1 MQSTLRVDYLDLE
14 RFCRDALAASGADTA
29 TQKATTDSIMHGS
42 IHGVDS
48 HGVRLLPHYI
58 AVLESGRL
66 NKTPELRFTR
76 VKAGT
81 GILDADHAQG
91 ARAMYAAMEHAI
103 DLARESGIAGVAVQN
118 SSHFGPAGAYTLHAA
133 RAGMIGLAF
142 GNSDAFVRL
151 HDGAERFHG
160 TNPISMAVPTG
171 GENPWL
177 LDMAT
182 SSVPVNRVQ
191 LYASLGVDLPDAV
204 ASDADGVD
212 TNDPNNAEMMAPV
225 GAAFGFKG
233 AALGGVAEIFS
244 AVLSDM
250 RLSPEIAPMGDLSI
264 IHPRELGAFVLA
276 IDPEGFVGRIA
287 ASAIMD
293 RYLNQLRRSKPAAG
307 KKVMAPG
314 DREWAEA
321 KVRRLQGVPLDPVTV
336 DGFRA
341 LCDRYA
347 LQFPIAVEANSSQS

>member
-1 MQSTLRVDYLDLE
+1 MQNTLRVDHLDLD
-14 RFCRDALAASGADTA
+14 RFCRDALSACGADSH
-29 TQKATTDSIMHGS
+29 TQDATTNSIMHGS

-58 AVLESGRL
+58 AVFENGRL
-66 NKTPELRFTR
+66 NKSPNLRFTKI
-76 VKAGT
+76 KAGT
-81 GILDADHAQG
+81 GVLDADNAQG
-91 ARAMYAAMEHAI
+91 ARAMYAAMDRAI
-103 DLARESGIAGVAVQN
+103 ELAREAGIAGVAVQN
-118 SSHFGPAGAYTLHAA
+118 SSHFGPAGAYSIHAA

-191 LYASLGVDLPDAV
+191 LYASLGLDLPNDV
-204 ASDADGVD
+204 ASDADGID
-212 TNDPNNAEMMAPV
+212 TNDPLKAEMMAPV
-225 GAAFGFKG
+225 GGAFGFKG

-264 IHPRELGAFVLA
+264 TQPREMGAFVLA
-276 IDPEGFVGRIA
+276 IDPDGFVGRIA
-287 ASAIMD
+287 ASLIMD
-293 RYLNQLRRSKPAAG
+293 RYVEKLRASKAVAG
-307 KKVMAPG
+307 KTVMAPG

-321 KVRRLQGVPLDPVTV
+321 DQRRVRGVPLDPVTV
-336 DGFRA
+336 EGFQA
-341 LCDRYA
+341 LCDRYS
-347 LQFPIAVEANSSQS
+347 LRFPTITEE

>member
-1 MQSTLRVDYLDLE
+1 MQQTLRVDYQDLD
-14 RFCRDALAASGADTA
+14 RFCRDALRACGADSA
-29 TQKATTDSIMHGS
+29 TQAATTNSIMHGS

-58 AVLESGRL
+58 AVFENGRL
-66 NKTPELRFTR
+66 NRSPQLQFTK

-81 GILDADHAQG
+81 GLLDADDAQG
-91 ARAMYAAMEHAI
+91 ARAMYAAMDHAI
-103 DLARESGIAGVAVQN
+103 ELAREAGIAGVAVQN
-118 SSHFGPAGAYTLHAA
+118 SSHFGPAGAYAIHAA

-160 TNPISMAVPTG
+160 TNPISMAVPTD

-191 LYASLGVDLPDAV
+191 LYASLGVELPDDV
-204 ASDADGVD
+204 ASDARGID
-212 TNDPNNAEMMAPV
+212 TKDPNKAEMMAPV

-250 RLSPEIAPMGDLSI
+250 RLSPEIPPMGDLTDAK
-264 IHPRELGAFVLA
+264 PRQMGAFVIA
-276 IDPEGFVGRIA
+276 IDPDGFVGRIA
-287 ASAIMD
+287 SAAIMD
-293 RYLNQLRRSKPAAG
+293 RYLTQLRGSKPVEG
-307 KKVMAPG
+307 RKVMAPG

-321 KVRRLQGVPLDPVTV
+321 RVRREQGVPLDPVTV
-336 DGFRA
+336 EGFRE
-341 LCDRYA
+341 LCERYD
-347 LQFPIAVEANSSQS
+347 LEFPRLVETL

>member
-1 MQSTLRVDYLDLE
+1 MQNTLRVDHTDLD
-14 RFCRDALAASGADTA
+14 RFCRAALKACGADA
-29 TQKATTDSIMHGS
+29 PTQDATTNSIMHGS

-66 NKTPELRFTR
+66 NKAPNLSFTQ

-91 ARAMYAAMEHAI
+91 ARAMYAAMDEAI
-103 DLARESGIAGVAVQN
+103 KLARDAGIAGVAVQN
-118 SSHFGPAGAYTLHAA
+118 SSHFGPAGAYSIHAA

-191 LYASLGVDLPDAV
+191 LYASLGVDLPDDV
-204 ASDADGVD
+204 ASDANGID
-212 TNDPNNAEMMAPV
+212 TNDPNQAVMMAPL
-225 GAAFGFKG
+225 GGAFGFKG

-250 RLSPEIAPMGDLSI
+250 RLSPEIPEMGDLSI
-264 IHPRELGAFVLA
+264 TEPRQMGAFVLA
-276 IDPEGFVGRIA
+276 IDPDGFVGQIA
-287 ASAIMD
+287 AKLIMD
-293 RYLNQLRRSKPAAG
+293 RYLAQLRGSKAAAG
-307 KKVMAPG
+307 RAVMAPG

-321 KVRRLQGVPLDPVTV
+321 AQRRVRGVPLDPVTIE
-336 DGFRA
+336 GFRHI
-341 LCDRYA
+341 CERYS
-347 LQFPIAVEANSSQS
+347 LEFPKVVDSQN

>member
-1 MQSTLRVDYLDLE
+1 MQQTLCVDYQDLG
-14 RFCRDALAASGADTA
+14 RFCRDALRACGTDEA
-29 TQKATTDSIMHGS
+29 TQDATTNSIMHGS

-58 AVLESGRL
+58 AVFENGRL
-66 NKTPELRFTR
+66 NRSPQLRFTQ

-81 GILDADHAQG
+81 GILDADDAQG
-91 ARAMYAAMEHAI
+91 ARAMYAAMDHAI
-103 DLARESGIAGVAVQN
+103 ELAREAGIAGVAVQN
-118 SSHFGPAGAYTLHAA
+118 SSHFGPAGAYAMHAA

-142 GNSDAFVRL
+142 GNSDSFVRL

-171 GENPWL
+171 GEHPWL

-191 LYASLGVDLPDAV
+191 LYASLGVELPDDV
-204 ASDADGVD
+204 ASDAQGID
-212 TNDPNNAEMMAPV
+212 TNDPNLAEMMAPV

-250 RLSPEIAPMGDLSI
+250 RLSPEIPPMGDLTDAK
-264 IHPRELGAFVLA
+264 PRQMGAFVLA
-276 IDPEGFVGRIA
+276 IDPNGFVGSLVA
-287 ASAIMD
+287 AAIMD
-293 RYLNQLRRSKPAAG
+293 RYLDKLRGSKAVEG
-307 KKVMAPG
+307 RKVMAPG

-321 KVRRLQGVPLDPVTV
+321 ARRREQGVPLDPVTV
-336 DGFRA
+336 EGFRA
-341 LCDRYA
+341 LCERYD
-347 LQFPIAVEANSSQS
+347 LEFPRMVETR

>member
-1 MQSTLRVDYLDLE
+1 MPNTIRVDHIDLD
-14 RFCRDALAASGADTA
+14 RFCRDALRACGADAA
-29 TQKATTDSIMHGS
+29 TQAATTNSIMHGS

-58 AVLESGRL
+58 AVFENGRL
-66 NKTPELRFTR
+66 NKTPNLQFSK
-76 VKAGT
+76 VKSGT
-81 GILDADHAQG
+81 GVLDADNAQG
-91 ARAMYAAMEHAI
+91 ARAMYAAMDHAMV
-103 DLARESGIAGVAVQN
+103 LARDAGIAGVAVQN
-118 SSHFGPAGAYTLHAA
+118 SSHFGPAGAYAIHAT

-191 LYASLGVDLPDAV
+191 LYASLGVNLPDDV
-204 ASDADGVD
+204 ASDVDGIN
-212 TNDPNNAEMMAPV
+212 TNDPNKASMMAPV
-225 GAAFGFKG
+225 GGAFGFKG

-250 RLSPEIAPMGDLSI
+250 RLSPEIADMGDLTI
-264 IHPRELGAFVLA
+264 TKPREMGAFVMA
-276 IDPEGFVGRIA
+276 IDPDGFVGRIVA
-287 ASAIMD
+287 RAVMD
-293 RYLNQLRRSKPAAG
+293 RYLTQLRGSKPVAG
-307 KKVMAPG
+307 KTVMAPG

-321 KVRRLQGVPLDPVTV
+321 EQRRLRGVPLDPVTI
-336 DGFRA
+336 DGFYD
-341 LCDRYA
+341 LCDRYDLA
-347 LQFPIAVEANSSQS
+347 FPKITER

>member
-1 MQSTLRVDYLDLE
+1 MQNRTCVDYEDLE
-14 RFCRDALAASGADTA
+14 RFCREALSACGADEPTQTA
-29 TQKATTDSIMHGS
+29 CTNSIMHGS

-58 AVLESGRL
+58 AVFETGRL
-66 NKTPELRFTR
+66 NRTPNLNFTQ

-81 GILDADHAQG
+81 GILDGDNAQG
-91 ARAMYAAMEHAI
+91 GRAMYAAMDHAI
-103 DLARESGIAGVAVQN
+103 ALAQETGIAGVAVQN
-118 SSHFGPAGAYTLHAA
+118 SSHFGPAGAYSIHAA
-133 RAGMIGLAF
+133 RAGMIGLTF

-171 GENPWL
+171 KEHPWL

-191 LYASLGVDLPDAV
+191 LYASLGVDLPDDV
-204 ASDADGVD
+204 ASDTEGVD
-212 TNDPNNAEMMAPV
+212 TNDPNRAEMMAPV

-233 AALGGVAEIFS
+233 AALGGMAEIFS

-250 RLSPEIAPMGDLSI
+250 RLSPEIAPMGDLSDSR
-264 IHPRELGAFVLA
+264 PREMGAFVMA
-276 IDPEGFVGRIA
+276 IDPDGFVGRIA
-287 ASAIMD
+287 ATAIMD
-293 RYLNQLRRSKPAAG
+293 RYLSQLRSSKPAKG
-307 KKVMAPG
+307 KQVMAPG

-321 KVRRLQGVPLDPVTV
+321 AVRREKGVPLDPVTV
-336 DGFRA
+336 EGFEA
-341 LCDRYA
+341 LCERYS
-347 LQFPIAVEANSSQS
+347 LIFPKRVA

>member
-1 MQSTLRVDYLDLE
+1 MPNTLRVDAEDLE
-14 RFCRDALAASGADTA
+14 RFCRDALRACGADAASQEGCTN
-29 TQKATTDSIMHGS
+29 SIMHGS

-58 AVLESGRL
+58 AVFENGRL
-66 NKTPELRFTR
+66 NKQPEIQFTQ

-81 GILDADHAQG
+81 GILDADNAQG
-91 ARAMYAAMEHAI
+91 GRAMYAAMDHAI
-103 DLARESGIAGVAVQN
+103 ELAKETGIAAVAVQN
-118 SSHFGPAGAYTLHAA
+118 SSHFGPAGAYAIHAA
-133 RAGMIGLAF
+133 NAGMIGLAF

-171 GENPWL
+171 GDNPWL

-191 LYASLGVDLPDAV
+191 LYASLGVDLPDDV
-204 ASDADGVD
+204 ASDAEGID
-212 TNDPNNAEMMAPV
+212 TNDPNKAEMMAPV

-244 AVLSDM
+244 AALSDM
-250 RLSPEIAPMGDLSI
+250 RLSPEIAPMGDLSDSR
-264 IHPRELGAFVLA
+264 PRQMGAFVLA
-276 IDPEGFVGRIA
+276 IDPDGFIGRIA
-287 ASAIMD
+287 SMAIMD
-293 RYLNQLRRSKPAAG
+293 RYLDQLRGSKPAEG
-307 KKVMAPG
+307 KRVMAPG

-321 KVRRLQGVPLDPVTV
+321 AHRREQGVPLDPVTV
-336 DGFRA
+336 EGFEA
-341 LCDRYA
+341 LCDRYS
-347 LQFPIAVEANSSQS
+347 LVFPQAIN

>member
-1 MQSTLRVDYLDLE
+1 MQNRTRVDYEDLE
-14 RFCRDALAASGADTA
+14 RFCREALSACGADEP
-29 TQKATTDSIMHGS
+29 TQMACTNSIMHGS

-58 AVLESGRL
+58 AVFENGRL
-66 NKTPELRFTR
+66 NKTPALKFTR
-76 VKAGT
+76 VKAAT
-81 GILDADHAQG
+81 GILDADNAQG
-91 ARAMYAAMEHAI
+91 GRAMYAAMDHAI
-103 DLARESGIAGVAVQN
+103 ELAYEAGIAGVAVQN
-118 SSHFGPAGAYTLHAA
+118 SSHFGPAGAYAIHAA

-171 GENPWL
+171 GDHPWL

-191 LYASLGVDLPDAV
+191 LYASLGVDLPDDV
-204 ASDADGVD
+204 ASDSEGVD
-212 TNDPNNAEMMAPV
+212 TNDPNKAEMMAPV

-244 AVLSDM
+244 AVLSNM
-250 RLSPEIAPMGDLSI
+250 RLSPEIAPMGDLSDSR
-264 IHPRELGAFVLA
+264 PREMGAFVMA
-276 IDPEGFVGRIA
+276 IDPNGFVGA
-287 ASAIMD
+287 LASAAIMD
-293 RYLNQLRRSKPAAG
+293 RYLAKLRGSKAAEG
-307 KKVMAPG
+307 RKVMAPG

-321 KVRRLQGVPLDPVTV
+321 GRRREQGVPLDPVTV
-336 DGFRA
+336 EGFRA
-341 LCDRYA
+341 LCERYG
-347 LQFPIAVEANSSQS
+347 LEFPKRVEA